1 MTTKNTGPK
10 VDRRKFIAGVAVAG
24 AAGAAS
30 VADVAKAA
38 GAPSEAAPSTLRPGA
53 AVQAAETR
61 GAPQVPDH
69 AAGKPG
75 SDFMVDVIKTLDI
88 GYIATNPASSCR
100 GIHESLTNYGMNV
113 KPEMLT
119 VMHEETGA
127 GMAHGYFKVTGKP
140 MMGLFH
146 GTVGLQHASMAIYNA
161 WCDRVPMIVLVG
173 NHLDVAERSPGVP
186 TSHSA
191 LDPLS
196 IIRDFTKWDDQPW
209 SLQHFAESLVRA
221 YKIAM
226 TPPTE
231 PVAISIDA
239 GLQESPIP
247 DGAHLE
253 IPKYTPT
260 APPQGDAGAV
270 REAARL
276 IANSENP
283 VIVADH
289 CARSQE
295 GMDLVVEL
303 AETVNAAVVD
313 RRGRLNVPNMHHL
326 AAGGGVIG
334 QADVIL
340 GLELNDF
347 YGTVNRG
354 QGILHRTYSPR
365 VRPGTRLISIGTGD
379 LYIKANFQNFQRMQP
394 VDVSIGADAQ
404 TTLPALIEAVRSE
417 ITASQSVAIEQR
429 GEEHRRSH
437 AAARR
442 AARVEA
448 MHGWDSSPVSVQRLA
463 AEIWQQIQN
472 EDWATMGDNL
482 EPWAD
487 EFWTFDKHHQY
498 IAGSSGTGA
507 GWGLPAAVGA
517 ALGHREFGRLPINI
531 QNDGDCMYAPGAIWT
546 SAYHNIPMLSIM
558 NNNRGYHQ
566 EVMHMQRVGLWRD
579 RGADRA
585 HIGTEITKPD
595 IQYAMLARS
604 MGVEGIGQ
612 ITDPSDLP
620 AAIWRGIEVV
630 KAGEPALID
639 VLMQPR

>member
-1 MTTKNTGPK
+1 
-10 VDRRKFIAGVAVAG
+10 
-24 AAGAAS
+24 
-30 VADVAKAA
+30 
-38 GAPSEAAPSTLRPGA
+38 
-53 AVQAAETR
+53 
-61 GAPQVPDH
+61 
-69 AAGKPG
+69 
-75 SDFMVDVIKTLDI
+75 
-88 GYIATNPASSCR
+88 
-100 GIHESLTNYGMNV
+100 
-113 KPEMLT
+113 
-119 VMHEETGA
+119 
-127 GMAHGYFKVTGKP
+127 
-140 MMGLFH
+140 
-146 GTVGLQHASMAIYNA
+146 
-161 WCDRVPMIVLVG
+161 
-173 NHLDVAERSPGVP
+173 
-186 TSHSA
+186 
-191 LDPLS
+191 
-196 IIRDFTKWDDQPW
+196 
-209 SLQHFAESLVRA
+209 
-221 YKIAM
+221 M

-260 APPQGDAGAV
+260 AHPQGDAGAV

-326 AAGGGVIG
+326 AACGGVIG

-442 AARVEA
+442 AARAEA
-448 MHGWDSSPVSVQRLA
+448 MHG
-463 AEIWQQIQN
+463 
-472 EDWATMGDNL
+472 
-482 EPWAD
+482 
-487 EFWTFDKHHQY
+487 
-498 IAGSSGTGA
+498 
-507 GWGLPAAVGA
+507 
-517 ALGHREFGRLPINI
+517 
-531 QNDGDCMYAPGAIWT
+531 
-546 SAYHNIPMLSIM
+546 
-558 NNNRGYHQ
+558 
-566 EVMHMQRVGLWRD
+566 
-579 RGADRA
+579 
-585 HIGTEITKPD
+585 
-595 IQYAMLARS
+595 
-604 MGVEGIGQ
+604 
-612 ITDPSDLP
+612 
-620 AAIWRGIEVV
+620 
-630 KAGEPALID
+630 
-639 VLMQPR
+639 